1 MSPLVLDPGVR
12 LGFAVRVCGS
22 GLRFGF
28 AVRVCGWCVRVK
40 PLVESWSRE
49 SVVGLRPGRVE
60 VENGV
65 AYTAERTS

>member
-12 LGFAVRVCGS
+12 L
-22 GLRFGF
+22 GF